1 MPPSR
6 LLLVLC
12 ASLGGMFGETARA
25 EPSAPG
31 ETVVTL
37 IPATDAM
44 LAVERA
50 RERFHQSE
58 KENGAEHSVT
68 QVAQRTLG
76 LACEEAGLY
85 AESEKEFRG
94 LLAIQERILGRE
106 SAEARGP

>member
-1 MPPSR
+1 MHVLVGPPLRFSLCRLRPKAKIGAVKMPPSR

-44 LAVERA
+44 LAV
-50 RERFHQSE
+50 
-58 KENGAEHSVT
+58 
-68 QVAQRTLG
+68 
-76 LACEEAGLY
+76 
-85 AESEKEFRG
+85 
-94 LLAIQERILGRE
+94 
-106 SAEARGP
+106 